1 MQTIL
6 PVAQAAWVLLAGG
19 VIRADTHELVSQS
32 HDAVPGS
39 KSAVSMA
46 YWHVPIACQATSGYV
61 GRVCAASLLH
71 HQHQIAVMRQRRVV
85 SQQPQWLGDGLPHQ
99 QAVEPAAVMQWQAR
113 GCRDIHG
120 ANR

>member
-46 YWHVPIACQATSGYV
+46 YRHVPIACQATSGVSVLALWYTIST
-61 GRVCAASLLH
+61 RSL
-71 HQHQIAVMRQRRVV
+71 
-85 SQQPQWLGDGLPHQ
+85 
-99 QAVEPAAVMQWQAR
+99 
-113 GCRDIHG
+113 
-120 ANR
+120 